1 MSLMSEVALLF
12 ISNPY
17 LKMVH
22 SNMTPKYKRH
32 YASEINM
39 SYHVWTIIG
48 LTKSVEMSL
57 LLNNN

>member
-22 SNMTPKYKRH
+22 SNMTPRYKRH

-48 LTKSVEMSL
+48 TDQCALE
-57 LLNNN
+57 